1 MNLPVFSSDTLSNFL
16 STASHDESVIVLF
29 AEARDGKALLL
40 SSDSSLASL
49 QSALNGL
56 GASAKRDELTKIWS
70 EEHGALFAVAGV
82 GDKVNAASLRYAAG
96 SAARQLNQK
105 GKTTAAFFSDG
116 YDVDQQEA
124 IAEGALLG
132 SYTFNQYRS
141 NAEKKASLA
150 SLVMLTS
157 TDVPEEALGRAAI
170 IGAAVAESKDL
181 INIPA
186 MDLYPEK
193 FTELV
198 EARASEHGLTV
209 TVWDERKLEAEGFGG
224 ISGVGKGSVR
234 PPRLVKIEYAPAG
247 ATTHLALAGK
257 GITFDTGGL
266 SLKPAGSMVGMK
278 YDMAGAAVAWSV
290 IRAAAQLQLPIRIT
304 SWLAL
309 AENMPSGQA
318 IRPNDILTIRGGK
331 TVEVLNTD
339 AEGRLVLADAL
350 AVASEEHPDFLVD
363 IATLT
368 GAATVALGNRTTGVM
383 GEENF
388 VAEMLAAAEEAA
400 EQFWPVPLS
409 EDLRSLLD
417 SELADIANARPGN
430 SAGGMILGGLFLQEF
445 VGKQQDGSTRIPWVH
460 LDIAPTA
467 NNDGSGYGFTGT
479 GPTGIA
485 IRTLLKL
492 AEKISKA

>member
-1 MNLPVFSSDTLSNFL
+1 MTLPVFSTNTLSNFL
-16 STASHDESVIVLF
+16 SDANLDQSVIVLF
-29 AEARDGKALLL
+29 AEARDGKASLL
-40 SSDSSLASL
+40 STDSALATV
-49 QSALNGL
+49 QSALQGL

-70 EEHGALFAVAGV
+70 EDLGALFAVAGV
-82 GDKVNAASLRYAAG
+82 GDKVTAASLRYAAG

-105 GKTTAAFFSDG
+105 GKSTAAFLSDG
-116 YDVDQQEA
+116 FDVDQQEA

-132 SYTFNQYRS
+132 SYTFNEYRS
-141 NAEKKASLA
+141 NAEKQASLT
-150 SLVMLTS
+150 SLVILTS
-157 TDVPEEALGRAAI
+157 TAVPEEALSRAAI

-193 FTELV
+193 FSELV
-198 EARASEHGLTV
+198 EARASDAPLTV
-209 TVWDERKLEAEGFGG
+209 TVWDEKQLAAEGFGG

-247 ATTHLALAGK
+247 ATTHLALTGK

-266 SLKPAGSMVGMK
+266 SLKPPASMVGMK
-278 YDMAGAAVAWSV
+278 YDMAGAAVAWAV

-350 AVASEEHPDFLVD
+350 VVASEEHPDFLVD

-388 VAEMLAAAEEAA
+388 VSQMLAAAEEAA
-400 EQFWPVPLS
+400 EQFWAVPLS

-445 VGKQQDGSTRIPWVH
+445 VGKQRDGSARIPWVH